1 MEGAIELLK
10 QAGFE
15 FVGKKLSP
23 RTPIAF
29 EFLTTNTAS
38 ASNIGENI
46 QQDLAAV
53 GIEMT
58 IRNVDFKQYISEMVS
73 GHYDVAA
80 SGWIADFNDPI
91 NMLEIWT
98 SNSGNNICFLGR

>member
-1 MEGAIELLK
+1 
-10 QAGFE
+10 
-15 FVGKKLSP
+15 
-23 RTPIAF
+23 
-29 EFLTTNTAS
+29 
-38 ASNIGENI
+38 
-46 QQDLAAV
+46 
-53 GIEMT
+53 MT